1 MVGLATAVI
10 GACIVALGASI
21 LITRAARRSP
31 LVNIV
36 FGAVAVIIGF
46 SLLILVFVVLQ
57 RMALAG

>member
-1 MVGLATAVI
+1 
-10 GACIVALGASI
+10 VALGASI